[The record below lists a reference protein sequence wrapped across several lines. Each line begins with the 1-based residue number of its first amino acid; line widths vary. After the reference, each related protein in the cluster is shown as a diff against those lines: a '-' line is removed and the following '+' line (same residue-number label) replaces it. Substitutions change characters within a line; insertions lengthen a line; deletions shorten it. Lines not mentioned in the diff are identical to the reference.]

1 MLVAVLLT
9 VSTIGTESQE
19 LENLRAF
26 TKLYGY
32 VKYFHP
38 TDEAS
43 QIDWDRFAIYGAE
56 RVKDAQNSEGLRA
69 ALQELFLGHP
79 ANGEVGGALA
89 IEIRS
94 NPVYFCSGILLK
106 DIYQ

>member
-1 MLVAVLLT
+1 MRKPARP
-9 VSTIGTESQE
+9 E
-19 LENLRAF
+19 R
-26 TKLYGY
+26 LY
-32 VKYFHP
+32 VDF
-38 TDEAS
+38 E
-43 QIDWDRFAIYGAE
+43 
-56 RVKDAQNSEGLRA
+56 
-69 ALQELFLGHP
+69 GHP